1 MTTLTSIVP
10 TDAAKAALRTVVTTA
25 TPPPVAPTGDHHS
38 LAIALFAVVVLVTL
52 GVTLWVGRQGNAAE
66 DFFAGGRDFTPLQ
79 NGFALSGDYLSA
91 ASFLGVAGLI
101 ALYGYD
107 GVLYSIGFL
116 VAWLVV
122 LMLVAELVRNAGRYT
137 LADVLALR
145 LRRRKVRAAAGG
157 ASVVVT
163 LLYLVAQMVGAGS
176 LVALL
181 LGTGS
186 PHARTWTIMAV
197 GALMIVYVTIGGMR
211 ATTWI
216 QIIKAFLLTGGS
228 VLLTV
233 LLVIRFHGDLGELM
247 RQAAEHSGAGHRYLE
262 PGLKYGGSLT
272 SRLDF
277 VSLGLALVLG
287 TAGLPHILSRFY
299 TVPTA
304 RAARRSTMW
313 AIGLVG
319 SFYLMAI
326 VLGLGATALI
336 GSAEVRHANSAGNT
350 AVPLLALVLGGGNGS
365 TGGVVL
371 FALISAIAFAT
382 ILAVV
387 AGLTLASSAAFAHDI
402 WAGAWR
408 ARPGREQEKRG
419 RGRRRR
425 SESVPASRSAEES
438 VSEVSEQQEVMVARI
453 AAAGIGAT
461 AIVISLFAQ
470 QLNVAFLVGLA
481 FAVAASSNLPVL
493 LYSLFWSRFTV
504 RGAVWAVY
512 GGLVPAIVL
521 VFFSPVVSGSSEAL
535 FPGLDFHWFP
545 LENPGI
551 VSIPLGFLA
560 GWIGTVT
567 SSVPTDPDRF
577 AELEVRALTGAGAA

>member
-1 MTTLTSIVP
+1 MTTAASI
-10 TDAAKAALRTVVTTA
+10 A
-25 TPPPVAPTGDHHS
+25 TPPPVAPTGDHHD
-38 LAIALFAVVVLVTL
+38 LAIALFAVIVLVTL
-52 GVTLWVGRQGNAAE
+52 GITLWVGRRGSAAE
-66 DFFAGGRDFTPLQ
+66 DFYAGGRDFTPLQ

-181 LGTGS
+181 LGTNS
-186 PHARTWTIMAV
+186 ASARTWTIVAV
-197 GALMIVYVTIGGMR
+197 GGLMIVYVTVGGMR

-216 QIIKAFLLTGGS
+216 QIVKAFLLIAGS

-233 LLVIRFHGDLGELM
+233 LLMIHYHGDLFELM
-247 RQAAEHSGAGHRYLE
+247 RQAARHSGAGRRYLE
-262 PGLKYGGSLT
+262 PGLKYGATST

-277 VSLGLALVLG
+277 FSLGLALVLG

-319 SFYLMAI
+319 GFYLMAI
-326 VLGLGATALI
+326 ALGLGATALV

-402 WAGAWR
+402 WAGAF
-408 ARPGREQEKRG
+408 RG
-419 RGRRRR
+419 WSLRRRTGDGAPR
-425 SESVPASRSAEES
+425 AEEPDS
-438 VSEVSEQQEVMVARI
+438 DRQEIVVARI
-453 AAAGIGAT
+453 AAVGIGAA

-481 FAVAASSNLPVL
+481 FAVAASANLPVL
-493 LYSLFWSRFTV
+493 LYTLFWRRFTA
-504 RGAVWAVY
+504 RGAVWSVY

-521 VFFSPVVSGSSEAL
+521 VTFSPVVSGTKVAL
-535 FPGLDFHWFP
+535 FPGVDFHWFP

-560 GWIGTVT
+560 GWIGTLT
-567 SSVPTDPDRF
+567 SPEPADSDRF